1 MNEALAVKNSR
12 AKTPL
17 KALSYLLSIFI
28 ITQDA
33 YNNSAVSDRF
43 GVNFLFY
50 FAIGFA
56 QELN

>member
-33 YNNSAVSDRF
+33 YNKSAVSDRF